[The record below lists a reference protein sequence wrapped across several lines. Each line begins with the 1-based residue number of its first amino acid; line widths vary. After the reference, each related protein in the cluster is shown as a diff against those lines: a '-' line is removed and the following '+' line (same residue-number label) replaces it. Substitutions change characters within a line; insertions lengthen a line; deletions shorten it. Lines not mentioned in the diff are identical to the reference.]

1 MKKKTAA
8 WKRRRFEGVSCRL
21 AFNDRFRWL
30 ASAGMNGVVMLY
42 DVGSSRVRAEM
53 KHNGG
58 VIRMVWHPNQVVLI
72 TACLDGCVYLWD
84 GRTGQLLKQLN
95 GHTVGG
101 TVAGHGCRGGQEQNV
116 YLHGVRRQ
124 DVPGVPR

>member
-30 ASAGMNGVVMLY
+30 ASAGMIGVVMLY

-95 GHTVGG
+95 GHTVGIEG
-101 TVAGHGCRGGQEQNV
+101 ERDG
-116 YLHGVRRQ
+116 
-124 DVPGVPR
+124 